1 MLKTKKSNIIDKI
14 KLIPRKIKKSWK
26 KKIVKNKTKYTLK
39 DMILY
44 MVAMFLFGGFVG
56 GIVMYKMGMLGSN
69 ASLYEF
75 AATYN
80 EILDSYYEDVDSEK
94 LLQAGISGMVGYLGD
109 PYTTYMNKDTA
120 EAFNED
126 VEGYYY
132 GVGAEV
138 KYDEKF
144 EKVSIGQVFENS
156 PAEKA
161 GLKTDDV
168 LLKVDGEEITGK
180 TLSYI
185 AGKVKGPEGTDVTLI
200 IKRGEEEKEIKVTR
214 GSVDT
219 ISVTGKVIERDD
231 KKIGYLALS
240 VFASNTAE
248 QFKKELKK
256 LEDEHIDS
264 LIIDVR
270 SNSGGYLTA
279 VSEIINIFMKKGDI
293 TYKLKTKDK
302 IDVVKDDTDEFRDY
316 PIVVLTN
323 SGSASASELL
333 TGAMKETYHATIVG
347 TKTFGKGKVQKIY
360 TLSNGAM
367 VKYTHQEW
375 LTPDGN
381 YIDGKGIEPD
391 IEIKYEYK
399 EKVDNQFEKAIE
411 VLLEKK

>member
-1 MLKTKKSNIIDKI
+1 MFKLKRTDSLKDKFKKFWK
-14 KLIPRKIKKSWK
+14 RK
-26 KKIVKNKTKYTLK
+26 VTKNKNRFSMKELLLFMLITLVLG
-39 DMILY
+39 I
-44 MVAMFLFGGFVG
+44 FIGGL
-56 GIVMYKMGMLGSN
+56 VMYKFGMLGSN

-80 EILDSYYEDVDSEK
+80 EILDSYYEDVDADK

-109 PYTTYMNKDTA
+109 PYTTYMNKDSA
-120 EAFNED
+120 DAFNED

-144 EKVSIGQVFENS
+144 EKVSIGKIFENS

-161 GLKTDDV
+161 GLKTDDI
-168 LLKVDGEEITGK
+168 LIKVNGEDIKGK
-180 TLSYI
+180 TLAYI
-185 AGKVKGPEGTDVTLI
+185 AEKVKGPDGTDVTLTI
-200 IKRGEEEKEIKVTR
+200 LREEKEKEIKITR
-214 GSVDT
+214 GPVDT
-219 ISVTGKVIERDD
+219 ISVAGEVLERDD
-231 KKIGYLALS
+231 RKIGYLAIS
-240 VFASNTAE
+240 VFASNTAD

-256 LEDEHIDS
+256 LEDEKIDS

-270 SNSGGYLTA
+270 GNSGGYLTA
-279 VSEIINIFMKKGDI
+279 VSEIINMFVKKDKVI
-293 TYKLKTKDK
+293 YQLKTKEKLEK
-302 IDVVKDDTDEFRDY
+302 IKDDTDESRDY
-316 PIVVLTN
+316 NIVILTN

-347 TKTFGKGKVQKIY
+347 TKTFGKGKVQKVY

-381 YIDGKGIEPD
+381 YIDRKGIEPD
-391 IEIKYEYK
+391 IEIPYEYN
-399 EKVDNQFEKAIE
+399 EKVDNQLEKAIE
-411 VLLEKK
+411 VLLEK

>member
-1 MLKTKKSNIIDKI
+1 MFKFKKNNSFKDKI
-14 KLIPRKIKKSWK
+14 KKFWK
-26 KKIVKNKTKYTLK
+26 KKITKNKNRFSMKELLLFMLITLVLG
-39 DMILY
+39 I
-44 MVAMFLFGGFVG
+44 FIGGL
-56 GIVMYKMGMLGSN
+56 VMYKFGMLGSN

-80 EILDSYYEDVDSEK
+80 ELLDSYYEDVDAEK

-109 PYTTYMNKDTA
+109 PYTTYMNKDSA

-138 KYDEKF
+138 KYDAKF
-144 EKVSIGQVFENS
+144 EKVSVGKIFENS

-161 GLKTDDV
+161 GLKTDDI
-168 LLKVDGEEITGK
+168 LIKVNDEDIKGK
-180 TLSYI
+180 TLAYI
-185 AGKVKGPEGTDVTLI
+185 AEKVKGPDGTDVTLTVLRDE
-200 IKRGEEEKEIKVTR
+200 KEKEIKITR
-214 GSVDT
+214 GPVDT
-219 ISVTGKVIERDD
+219 ISVAGEVIERKDR
-231 KKIGYLALS
+231 KIGYLAIS

-256 LEDEHIDS
+256 LEDEKIES

-270 SNSGGYLTA
+270 GNSGGYLTA
-279 VSEIINIFMKKGDI
+279 VSEIINMFVKKDEVI
-293 TYKLKTKDK
+293 YQLKTKDK
-302 IDVVKDDTDEFRDY
+302 LEKIKDDTKESRDY
-316 PIVVLTN
+316 DIVILTN

-347 TKTFGKGKVQKIY
+347 TKTFGKGKVQKVY

-375 LTPDGN
+375 LTPEGN
-381 YIDGKGIEPD
+381 YIDKKGIEPD
-391 IEIKYEYK
+391 IEIAYEYN
-399 EKVDNQFEKAIE
+399 EKVDNQLEKAIE
-411 VLLEKK
+411 VLLEK